1 MSSEIHMV
9 CPKCAATNRV
19 PGQRLGE
26 GPTCGRCKAPLLTGQ
41 PVDADAAL
49 FGKMMSSEDLPVLV
63 DFWASW
69 CGPCKMMAPAFA
81 QAASLLHPRVRL
93 LKVNTEQEQALA
105 AHLGISSIPTMVLFR
120 GGREVA
126 RTSGAMPAAQIVQW
140 AQAQL

>member
-1 MSSEIHMV
+1 MSSDIHIV
-9 CPKCAATNRV
+9 CPNCAATNRV
-19 PGQRLGE
+19 PAQRLSE
-26 GPTCGRCKAPLLTGQ
+26 NPTCGRCKSPLLTGA
-41 PVDADAAL
+41 PVEANAAL
-49 FGKMMSSEDLPVLV
+49 FGKVISSEDLPVLV

-81 QAASLLHPRVRL
+81 QAASQLSPRVRL

-105 AHLGISSIPTMVLFR
+105 AQFGISSIPTMVLFR

-126 RTSGAMPAAQIVQW
+126 RTSGAMPAAGIVQW

>member
-1 MSSEIHMV
+1 MSNDIHMV

-26 GPTCGRCKAPLLTGQ
+26 GPACGRCKAPLLTGQ
-41 PVDADAAL
+41 PVEADAVL
-49 FGKMMSSEDLPVLV
+49 FGKIMSSEDLPVLV

-81 QAASLLHPRVRL
+81 QAASQLHPRVRL

-105 AHLGISSIPTMVLFR
+105 AQLGISSIPTMVLFR

>member
-1 MSSEIHMV
+1 MPSDIHIV

-19 PGQRLGE
+19 PSQRLSE
-26 GPTCGRCKAPLLTGQ
+26 NPTCGRCKAALLTGQ
-41 PVDADAAL
+41 PVEADAAL
-49 FGKMMSSEDLPVLV
+49 FGKIMSSEGLPVLV

-81 QAASLLHPRVRL
+81 QAAAQLNPRVRL

-105 AHLGISSIPTMVLFR
+105 AQYGISSIPTMVLFR

-126 RTSGAMPAAQIVQW
+126 RTSGAMPAASIVQW

>member
-1 MSSEIHMV
+1 MSSDIHIV

-19 PGQRLGE
+19 PSQRLSE
-26 GPTCGRCKAPLLTGQ
+26 NPTCGRCKAVLLTGQ
-41 PVDADAAL
+41 PVEADAAL
-49 FGKMMSSEDLPVLV
+49 FGKMMSTEGLPALV

-81 QAASLLHPRVRL
+81 QAATQLHPRVRL
-93 LKVNTEQEQALA
+93 LKVNTEKEQALA
-105 AHLGISSIPTMVLFR
+105 AQYGISSIPTMVLFR

-126 RTSGAMPAAQIVQW
+126 RTSGAMPAAGIVQW